1 MGKKSN
7 AKKKTREMLKAKEEQ
22 EKQKGRLKK
31 KKSKKTLKKE
41 VQKELKVGKK
51 TSKKH
56 KKSKK
61 TAKKAKISIN
71 KKKFFSTVFI
81 LIMFAILISVGYLIF
96 TKVFRADSIAK
107 YLPADKTILTLE
119 INTNFEHNQ
128 LIKTFQ
134 LLEKHPNFS
143 KEKLLEKI
151 EEKFS
156 VNYDELAPWLG
167 RKIGFSLLN
176 SNKEENKIQ
185 TLYFAEIISQ
195 NNFKTFLSS
204 KNVVEDIYLE
214 KNIYKLETPFTF
226 TTINNYIFISDNEQS
241 IKDLINFQNSK
252 EKSIYSTSKYRKIDN
267 NLPLTR
273 LAFLYIDF
281 DQITDAFFQNNAFLS
296 EKGLSTNM
304 LAPLLEILD
313 AEGLILVALDDNFAT
328 QSFLS
333 LDRDIVNNLNYLSID
348 EKYKANLTQYINKD
362 AIVFWGGEDFESK
375 IKRLLEILA
384 GGNRSKLLVFDGLI
398 ENYTEKYFGQHLNF
412 ENDIINFFGNE
423 YAFGIEEYNDELA
436 YKLIIELASPQ
447 EDAIKLQEIAN
458 SFATVGAIFEPKI
471 IETEL
476 EDGTISRE
484 LIAIPEEIS
493 KNEKEYADNLI
504 YELIMGDRGWSVF
517 YTTIDDMAIITNSE
531 DAIINTIDLT
541 NNTSGSL
548 HSNKEFI
555 NQINPILKN
564 SDEISYFDFNKVLPL
579 VFKDTILPEFVT
591 KISTLVSGKNYFH
604 DGIVTI
610 NYLHIN

>member
-51 TSKKH
+51 TSKKN

-134 LLEKHPNFS
+134 LLEKYPNFS

-204 KNVVEDIYLE
+204 KNVVEDVYLE

-241 IKDLINFQNSK
+241 IKDLIDFQNSK

>member
-51 TSKKH
+51 TSKKN

-134 LLEKHPNFS
+134 LLEKYPNFS

-204 KNVVEDIYLE
+204 KNVVEDVYLE

-226 TTINNYIFISDNEQS
+226 TTINNYIFISQDEQS

-504 YELIMGDRGWSVF
+504 YELIMGDRGWSIF

-579 VFKDTILPEFVT
+579 VFEDTILPEFVT
-591 KISTLVSGKNYFH
+591 IISTLVSGKNYFH